1 MFRMPAT
8 MITFLIKHLN
18 NKKFFGKMERT
29 LFGTDGIRGKA
40 NRFPMTAELALRLG
54 QAAALKLNNGADKLK
69 VVIGKDTR
77 RSGYIFE
84 FALTSGLCSMGADVY
99 LVGPMPT
106 PAIAHLVRSFAADF
120 GIVISAS
127 HNPAEDNGI
136 KFFDSKGYKL
146 PDAVE
151 LEIESVV
158 LSGHFDA
165 VCLKHE
171 LLGKA
176 HRIEDSHGRYIEY
189 AKGSISNTSLEG
201 LHIVMDC
208 ANGAAYKVAP
218 LIFSELGAKVSPIH
232 NQPDGLNINQDCGA
246 LHPDKL
252 SQQVLKSGADLGI
265 ALDGDAD
272 RLLMV
277 DEKGVVLDGDELMA
291 IAALSLKEKGL
302 LKGNLVIGTVMSNLG
317 FEKALADNGIALKRT
332 KVGDRYVIEEM
343 VRSGAILGGEQSG
356 HIIFGDYNST
366 GDGTIA
372 ALQIV
377 RIMKDRGK
385 KLSELRAGMKLYP
398 QETQNVIVREKKP
411 LETLKLLPAAVK
423 AAEESLKETGRVL
436 VRYSGTENKLRIMVE
451 AESRSSMK
459 ENLDMLVKAA
469 KEELG

>member
-1 MFRMPAT
+1 V
-8 MITFLIKHLN
+8 
-18 NKKFFGKMERT
+18 KMERK

-54 QAAALKLNNGADKLK
+54 QAAALRLNNGGDKLK

-136 KFFDSKGYKL
+136 KFFDSRGYKL

-165 VCLKHE
+165 VCLRHE

-201 LHIVMDC
+201 LQVVMDC

-218 LIFSELGAKVSPIH
+218 LIFSELGAKVIPIH
-232 NQPDGLNINQDCGA
+232 NQPDGLNINEDCGA

-252 SQQVLKSGADLGI
+252 SEQVLRDKADLGI

-272 RLLMV
+272 RLIMV
-277 DEKGVVLDGDELMA
+277 DDKGVVLDGDELMA
-291 IAALSLKEKGL
+291 IAAFYLKEKGL
-302 LKGNLVIGTVMSNLG
+302 LKNDLVVGTVMSNLG
-317 FEKALADNGIALKRT
+317 FEKALADKGIALKRT

-377 RIMKDRGK
+377 RIMKDRGRR
-385 KLSELRAGMKLYP
+385 LSELRTGMKLYP
-398 QETQNVIVREKKP
+398 QATHNVFVREKPP
-411 LETLKLLPAAVK
+411 LESLNLLPAAVK
-423 AAEESLKETGRVL
+423 AAEDSLKNTGRVV

-451 AESRSSMK
+451 AQTEALMN
-459 ENLDMLVKAA
+459 ENLDRLVKAA